1 MAAVTTQPIIRALV
15 ANAVSLAG
23 ATIVT
28 SVLGLG
34 YWFLAARI
42 FPLAAVGFASAA
54 ISGMTLVSSLASL
67 GLGTFA
73 MGEAQRTPARRRELV
88 ATVLLASGAGAA
100 VLGLVYALCIPLVS
114 RDLRTL
120 SATPSSV
127 AVFVIGAVATAVGM
141 VLDQALVGALN
152 GRVQLARNI
161 VFGVA
166 KIALLGLSGL
176 AVWSASGQVLFGTWV
191 SGIVVSLAVIA
202 LVRSR
207 WTCAFV
213 AAVRIEAVR
222 VFRRDI
228 ARWVLRHQV
237 LNVGL
242 CLPLLALPVLV
253 ITALSAQASATFY
266 ISWQLTNA
274 AFVLPGSLAT
284 MLYAVGADSRRA
296 LAERLRVTLGLSV
309 VLTLAVGVVLT
320 LGAQPILA
328 IFGEQ
333 YARNGTTTLIALTV
347 AGIPTIVKNHYV
359 TVSRVTGRLD
369 AAVPVVYLGAALEM
383 VGSFLGAHQ
392 AGLVGFAIGWV
403 LALAIEALLMLPL
416 VIRALRADAPMS
428 AS

>member
-176 AVWSASGQVLFGTWV
+176 AVLSASGQVLFGTWV

-392 AGLVGFAIGWV
+392 EGLVGFAIGWV